1 MPLKEAILTEAPVN
15 EVKDKLHFKWLP
27 GFAKYLRVNHLEA
40 YVKDLIR
47 ECRALDV
54 PLMRVLKDMP
64 EEQLIALSVQSHS
77 DFLKAAEENR
87 LREKL
92 EEGLQKW
99 ESGDIDIITRD
110 DIATE
115 DITVGTYVRKTV
127 MLKYLPGYTNDA
139 FEMLEIIK
147 EIDIYDEQSVTSSLV
162 IFKNILREKIAKQ
175 ENQLLEAQELG
186 QLGSFDWDL
195 VNKKTTA
202 TPQLLKILDL
212 DGTGDMQEFIEK
224 VHHDD
229 RERVIKAMKDAMS
242 LGGNYE
248 CEYRLLTRQGE
259 EKVIA
264 SKGIVTLK
272 DGKPFRFNG
281 TVADITEK
289 QKLIDRL
296 SSSDRLSRQAQAMS
310 HIGSWT
316 WEFDTNTIE
325 WSDELYRIYNFIEGT
340 DLTFDRI
347 TSLTHPDDKERMAA
361 RLRATLEEGRAS
373 ETIYRI
379 CTEDGHTK
387 ILQAKSEVLWAN
399 GKPYKLVGTIQDV
412 TERQTMLEELQRS
425 DAMFKQAQAQTH
437 IGNWTWDVAANKVSW
452 SDEMYR
458 IYGLEPQSVA
468 VSFETYIS
476 HVHPDYREK
485 RQQQVQHVFETG
497 EPEDH
502 IYKIIAKD
510 GAIKILHSKSEVQT
524 DADGNVISMT
534 GTCQDVTERQTLID
548 KLQESESLYKQAQ
561 EMTQMGSWTWDLKTD
576 QVTWTDEMY
585 DIYELD
591 KNVGEITRKYMVSF
605 QHIEDRR
612 TVEEGLHALLETNVI
627 QDFNYRIVT
636 HKGKTKILHAVKELI
651 RDSEG
656 RPIKVIGTTQDVTR
670 QKAAEKEL
678 RDSKEFIQKI
688 ADTTPSIITSYNINT
703 GQYSYI
709 SEGLTKLLG
718 YEPSIGLSGGV
729 AFFAEIVHPEDLER
743 IMQQNA
749 EALTLAN
756 DPANRE
762 NNFVAEFKYRMRH
775 KNGEYR
781 WFHTFGT
788 VFERD
793 ANGMVQTVLNISI
806 DITMQ
811 EEAERVLHQKN
822 LELRQS
828 NASLEEYAYVASH
841 DLKEPLRKICTFGD
855 RLTSTQYDKLDENG
869 KVYLQKIIDSS
880 LRMQLMINDL
890 LSISLVSGNKNFD
903 TANLGKIVQE
913 ALQFAEHKIES
924 TNPKI
929 TVSELPEAKVVP
941 SQMRQLFQN
950 LINNSL
956 KFAREGVQPEIIIE
970 HRYLAPKEVAGHNLT
985 KARKY
990 LEITVKDNGIGFE
1003 NEFANKIFTI
1013 FQRLHGRN
1021 EYEGTGIGLAICK
1034 KVVENHGGTIFAN
1047 AIKNEGATFTII
1059 LPA

>member
-1 MPLKEAILTEAPVN
+1 
-15 EVKDKLHFKWLP
+15 
-27 GFAKYLRVNHLEA
+27 
-40 YVKDLIR
+40 
-47 ECRALDV
+47 
-54 PLMRVLKDMP
+54 
-64 EEQLIALSVQSHS
+64 
-77 DFLKAAEENR
+77 
-87 LREKL
+87 
-92 EEGLQKW
+92 
-99 ESGDIDIITRD
+99 
-110 DIATE
+110 
-115 DITVGTYVRKTV
+115 
-127 MLKYLPGYTNDA
+127 
-139 FEMLEIIK
+139 
-147 EIDIYDEQSVTSSLV
+147 
-162 IFKNILREKIAKQ
+162 
-175 ENQLLEAQELG
+175 
-186 QLGSFDWDL
+186 
-195 VNKKTTA
+195 
-202 TPQLLKILDL
+202 
-212 DGTGDMQEFIEK
+212 
-224 VHHDD
+224 
-229 RERVIKAMKDAMS
+229 
-242 LGGNYE
+242 
-248 CEYRLLTRQGE
+248 
-259 EKVIA
+259 
-264 SKGIVTLK
+264 
-272 DGKPFRFNG
+272 
-281 TVADITEK
+281 
-289 QKLIDRL
+289 
-296 SSSDRLSRQAQAMS
+296 
-310 HIGSWT
+310 
-316 WEFDTNTIE
+316 
-325 WSDELYRIYNFIEGT
+325 
-340 DLTFDRI
+340 
-347 TSLTHPDDKERMAA
+347 
-361 RLRATLEEGRAS
+361 
-373 ETIYRI
+373 
-379 CTEDGHTK
+379 
-387 ILQAKSEVLWAN
+387 
-399 GKPYKLVGTIQDV
+399 
-412 TERQTMLEELQRS
+412 
-425 DAMFKQAQAQTH
+425 
-437 IGNWTWDVAANKVSW
+437 
-452 SDEMYR
+452 
-458 IYGLEPQSVA
+458 
-468 VSFETYIS
+468 
-476 HVHPDYREK
+476 VHPDYREK

-510 GAIKILHSKSEVQT
+510 GRIKILHSKSEVQT
-524 DADGNVISMT
+524 DATGKVIGMT

-548 KLQESESLYKQAQ
+548 KLQDSESLYKQAQ

-576 QVTWTDEMY
+576 LVTWTDEMY

-591 KNVGEITRKYMVSF
+591 KNVEEITRKYMVSF
-605 QHIEDRR
+605 QHEEDRR
-612 TVEEGLHALLETNVI
+612 TVEEGLQALIETNII

-636 HKGKTKILHAVKELI
+636 GKGKTKILHAVKELI
-651 RDSEG
+651 RDNEG

-718 YEPSIGLSGGV
+718 YESSVGLNGGV
-729 AFFAEIVHPEDLER
+729 AFFTEIVHPDDLER

-756 DPANRE
+756 NPANRG
-762 NNFVAEFKYRMRH
+762 NSFVAEFKYRMRH

-793 ANGMVQTVLNISI
+793 ANGSVQTVLNISI
-806 DITMQ
+806 DITLQ

-855 RLTSTQYDKLDENG
+855 RLTSSQYDKLDESG

-890 LSISLVSGNKNFD
+890 LSISLVSGNKNFEP
-903 TANLGKIVQE
+903 ASLSKIVQE
-913 ALQFAEHKIES
+913 ALQFAELKIE
-924 TNPKI
+924 TANAKI
-929 TVSELPEAKVVP
+929 TVSDLPEAQVVP

-956 KFAREGVQPEIIIE
+956 KFAREGVQPEITIE
-970 HRYLAPKEVAGHNLT
+970 HRYLSSKEVAGHNLA

-1034 KVVENHGGTIFAN
+1034 KVVENHGGTIFAD